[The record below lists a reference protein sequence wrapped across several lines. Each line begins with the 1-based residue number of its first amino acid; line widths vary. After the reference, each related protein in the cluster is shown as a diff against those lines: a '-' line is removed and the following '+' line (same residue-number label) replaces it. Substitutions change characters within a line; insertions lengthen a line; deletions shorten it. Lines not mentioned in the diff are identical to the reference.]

1 MVRIEEKEGTK
12 DLRRWLYAG
21 KGMKVAAAVVVV
33 EVVEGEEGVMKMA
46 EAVVV
51 AG

>member
-1 MVRIEEKEGTK
+1 
-12 DLRRWLYAG
+12 
-21 KGMKVAAAVVVV
+21 MKVAAAALV
-33 EVVEGEEGVMKMA
+33 EVEGEEGEEGVMKMA